1 MERAIN
7 KNNLKELDPQNEK
20 IMVIIENAI
29 AAG

>member
-20 IMVIIENAI
+20 MMSIIESSI
-29 AAG
+29 ANG